1 MPTGPPTASGAEPE
15 TGDAGLEE
23 LAVTTWGA
31 RASQGLREPRVWLQL
46 GRFAVVGASG
56 YVVNLMTFALLL
68 GGAGL
73 HYRAAAT
80 GAFLVAVT
88 NNFAWNRRWTF
99 RMGRGDGMGQA
110 ARFLCVSLVAFGLN
124 LAILT
129 VLVDVAGLAEV
140 PSQALA
146 IVAATPLSFLGNKL
160 WTFRA

>member
-1 MPTGPPTASGAEPE
+1 MPTGPPTIPGAEHEAPR
-15 TGDAGLEE
+15 AGPAD
-23 LAVTTWGA
+23 LAASTWGA
-31 RASQGLREPRVWLQL
+31 RASRGLRERRVWLQL

-56 YVVNLMTFALLL
+56 YVVNLLTFALLL
-68 GGAGL
+68 EGAGL

-88 NNFAWNRRWTF
+88 NNFTWNRRWTF
-99 RMGRGDGMGQA
+99 RMGPGDGMGQA
-110 ARFLCVSLVAFGLN
+110 ARFLCVSLLAFGLN

-129 VLVDVAGLAEV
+129 VLVDLAGVSEV